1 MNQAQKLGGYFGR
14 ILLALY
20 FLWNGIVQIL
30 HWSAFEKNF
39 TTDILNWHV
48 YVSQVA
54 WLENAAEALL
64 PLGSQL
70 LTFGIFVQLVAGIM
84 LLISWHA
91 RIAAVVLS
99 LFLVITNLFTHYF
112 WMVEGYHREILL
124 QNFMLTIAIIGGLIL
139 VTSFKKESTASAQSM
154 GFGSVFS
161 DQESE

>member
-30 HWSAFEKNF
+30 HWSSYEKNF

-48 YVSQVA
+48 YVSKVG

-64 PLGSQL
+64 PLSTQL
-70 LTFGIFVQLVAGIM
+70 LAIGIFIQLVAGIM
-84 LLISWHA
+84 LLISWHS
-91 RIAAVVLS
+91 RIAAVALS
-99 LFLVITNLFTHYF
+99 LLLIITNLFTHYF
-112 WMVEGYHREILL
+112 WMVDGYHREILL
-124 QNFMLTIAIIGGLIL
+124 QNFMHSIAIIGGLVL
-139 VTSFKKESTASAQSM
+139 VTSFKKDVTVSEQSM
-154 GFGSVFS
+154 DFGSVFS